1 MLLDLCVIHELYKEN
16 KIKITFQKSFLENI
30 LGLENIVEAYR
41 YPTKFLSSSVPES
54 ESKPE
59 SERVKYSVVTLFIIL
74 SLTTYLFS
82 SKSV

>member
-41 YPTKFLSSSVPES
+41 YPTKFYHLQ
-54 ESKPE
+54 
-59 SERVKYSVVTLFIIL
+59 YQNLNQNQNLNQLNIL
-74 SLTTYLFS
+74 L
-82 SKSV
+82 